1 MTTMDFSATL
11 AALRRLRVETGSLVC
26 FGCGHEHNYSTHGC
40 AILRNA
46 VEHMEAALSNYDSL
60 SALVHHLETELKSE
74 ILSAAELRARLA
86 NEPLTLEELRE
97 MDEPVWV
104 ACKPIEGGNGYWCL
118 CQHGHII
125 TPAGSIYD
133 VKEIP
138 HWVFYRR
145 PLEGAEDGNV

>member
-1 MTTMDFSATL
+1 MTTMDLSATL

-26 FGCGHEHNYSTHGC
+26 FGCGHEHNCSTHGC

-60 SALVHHLETELKSE
+60 SALVHRLETELKSE

-145 PLEGAEDGNV
+145 PLEEEV

>member
-26 FGCGHEHNYSTHGC
+26 FGCGHEHNCSTHGC

-60 SALVHHLETELKSE
+60 SALVHRLETELESE

-125 TPAGSIYD
+125 TPAGSIYA

-145 PLEGAEDGNV
+145 PLEEEV

>member
-26 FGCGHEHNYSTHGC
+26 FGCGHEHNCSTHGC

-46 VEHMEAALSNYDSL
+46 VEHLEAALSNYDSL
-60 SALVHHLETELKSE
+60 SALVHRLETELKSE

-145 PLEGAEDGNV
+145 PLEGEV

>member
-26 FGCGHEHNYSTHGC
+26 FGCGHEHNCSTHGC

-145 PLEGAEDGNV
+145 PLEEEV

>member
-74 ILSAAELRARLA
+74 ILSAAELRASMA
-86 NEPLTLEELRE
+86 NEPLTLEQLRE

-145 PLEGAEDGNV
+145 PLEGEV